1 MVNATSVMKTTTPPF
16 DLAIGLD
23 RSDRKVDL
31 FLIDQHSGV
40 EKRDIVLTTPE
51 ALHAWA
57 TSLRQTHPNYRVAI
71 CLEQPANNLIAFLSR
86 YDWIVLYPINP
97 IQLQKFRE
105 TFVVSRA
112 KDDGKDAEYEARL
125 LSAHHNQLKAWQP
138 DTPETRLLERLVVDR
153 RSVVDQRTGLC
164 NRLQAILK
172 DYFPQAL
179 ELAGDELW
187 RPLATAF
194 LRRWPTLQALQR
206 TPAQAIRD
214 FYHTH
219 GSHSPKLIDQRL
231 DLIGRAIAITEDPSL
246 LESHT
251 LRMVLIVEE
260 LELVSRTIKL
270 YDKKIQAVF
279 AEHPDHQV
287 FANLPGAGP
296 TFAPRLLSSIG
307 TRRDEYSAAT
317 NLQRASGI
325 APVTKQS
332 GKTKHVHRRYRCSVF
347 FKQSIHEWAAETRLW
362 SAWAAA
368 FYQMKRAGGMNH
380 HTAVR
385 ALAYKWLRVLWRCW
399 QDHSIYDENKYLA
412 ALRKHGSPI
421 ITWIQTLQ
429 KQTLEQKTS

>member
-1 MVNATSVMKTTTPPF
+1 MKTNSPPF

-31 FLIDQHSGV
+31 YLIDQHTGL

-57 TSLRQTHPNYRVAI
+57 SSLHQTHPNYRVAI

-125 LSAHHNQLKAWQP
+125 LSAHHDQLKVWQP
-138 DTPETRLLERLVVDR
+138 DTQETRLLERLVVDR

-179 ELAGDELW
+179 DLAGDELW

-194 LRRWPTLQALQR
+194 LRRWPTLQALQK
-206 TPAQAIRD
+206 TSTTAIRN
-214 FYHTH
+214 FYYTH

-231 DLIGRAIAITEDPSL
+231 DLIAGAIPLTDDPAL
-246 LESHT
+246 LESYT
-251 LRMVLIVEE
+251 LRVSLLVQE

-270 YDKKIQAVF
+270 YEQKIQTTF
-279 AEHPDHQV
+279 KDHPDHQV

-307 TRRDEYSAAT
+307 TRREEYPAPT

-332 GKTKHVHRRYRCSVF
+332 GKTKHVHRRYRCSIF

-362 SAWAAA
+362 SSWAGA

-380 HTAVR
+380 HSAIR
-385 ALAYKWLRVLWRCW
+385 SLAYKWIRVLWRCW
-399 QDHSIYDENKYLA
+399 QDSLIYDETKYLA

-421 ITWIQTLQ
+421 ITWMENQLTQQ
-429 KQTLEQKTS
+429 KAS